1 MIYTSVENSKIKD
14 IKKLHLKKYRDQE
27 SLFLIEGEH
36 LVLEAFKAGVL
47 KTLIVGEESSFS
59 LEVDTMVVSSQ
70 VLSYLSELE
79 TPQPIM
85 GVCRKLKSREITGN
99 VVVLDNIQDPGNL
112 GTIIRSA
119 VAFNIDTL
127 LLSKGT
133 VDFYNEKVLRASQGL
148 VFHLNIVVEDLEKI
162 LPFLKSKGYSLI
174 GTKVTNGKDI
184 KSVEK
189 KYPFA
194 IIMGNEG
201 KGVSKE
207 VEFLCDDFAYIKMH
221 EKCERLNVGVATS
234 ILMYEL
240 DK

>member
-14 IKKLHLKKYRDQE
+14 IKKLRLKKYRDQE

-47 KTLIVGEESSFS
+47 KTLIVEEGSNFS

-79 TPQPIM
+79 TPQPVM
-85 GVCRKLKSREITGN
+85 GVCRKLKNREIKGN

-148 VFHLNIVVEDLEKI
+148 VFHLNIVVEDLEKS
-162 LPFLKSKGYSLI
+162 LPFLKSKGYSII

-207 VEFLCDDFAYIKMH
+207 VESLCDDFAYIKMN
-221 EKCERLNVGVATS
+221 EKCESLNVGVATS